1 MPIMVACPGCGRK
14 YSVSE
19 KSAGRSLTCKECGG
33 SIAVPGQAPPQA
45 QAQPQA
51 QTPPAGAAPMLR
63 FTCDQCGKPHAIAA
77 EHAGKKTICVKCGAR
92 IRIPG
97 ASPATATA
105 AAAAAATATATAAAT
120 TTRRPAAAAAVS
132 APTRTP
138 AAPRESP
145 PAGLD
150 IYGLEE
156 ALADAPSHSP
166 GTPAGTSESGASGD
180 EDSLPPPKRLDYAP
194 LSEEKKKKI
203 ARRAAKADRMKPS
216 NASVG
221 VSFGAVLAF
230 ALIGWRIYR
239 VVHRFERAAKAD
251 DAQVATVEDFDP
263 KKMLA
268 ALDQLTEQ
276 RIADKSSAEARDWL
290 DTARYPNHQVM
301 EMSLDNARAMVAGFY
316 ERGAEKVYVLEPEPI
331 ASAVVTAAFGV
342 KLPSDAAK
350 RRQCLDWA
358 ARYEESDGPTLDQG
372 QRYLT
377 IETD

>member
-1 MPIMVACPGCGRK
+1 MPIMVTCPGCGRK
-14 YSVSE
+14 YAASE
-19 KSAGRSLTCKECGG
+19 KNAGRSLTCKECGG
-33 SIAVPGQAPPQA
+33 SIAVPGQTQAQPQPQT

-77 EHAGKKTICVKCGAR
+77 EHAGKKTICVKCGAK

-97 ASPATATA
+97 AIPAP
-105 AAAAAATATATAAAT
+105 ATATAAAT
-120 TTRRPAAAAAVS
+120 TARKPAAAAAVS
-132 APTRTP
+132 APAKNP

-145 PAGLD
+145 AAGLD

-156 ALADAPSHSP
+156 ALADAPLHSP
-166 GTPAGTSESGASGD
+166 GVPAGASASGASSD

-194 LSEEKKKKI
+194 LSEAKKKKI
-203 ARRAAKADRMKPS
+203 AKRAAKHDRLKPS
-216 NASVG
+216 SASVG

-230 ALIGWRIYR
+230 ALVGWRIYR
-239 VVHRFERAAKAD
+239 VVHRIERAARAD
-251 DAQVATVEDFDP
+251 DVQVATLEDFDP
-263 KKMLA
+263 KVIFA
-268 ALDQLTEQ
+268 AMDRETEK

-301 EMSLDNARAMVAGFY
+301 EMSLDNAREMVAGFY
-316 ERGAEKVYVLEPEPI
+316 ERGAEKVYVLEPEPT

-350 RRQCLDWA
+350 RKQCLEWA
-358 ARYEESDGPTLDQG
+358 ARYEESGGPTPDQG